1 MIVAI
6 DGTVCSGK
14 STIAKRLAKV
24 LGFTH
29 INTGAIYRAMTVAS
43 LRAFGRTMDA
53 EVLKEEIIKLVKPL
67 DIDEMH
73 DEFGNFKIT
82 LNGEDI
88 TGEINLPYVSQMVPH
103 IAKIPEVREVCKVIQ
118 KRIASCKNFV
128 IEGRDIGTV
137 VFPNAEVKFY
147 MSADDIVRAKRRM
160 KDYEDKG
167 ESCTLEQVL
176 EEIRARDYEDMNRA
190 VSPLKPAEDAVI
202 IDNSGDDPDEM
213 VEYLRQIVESVK
225 QGE

>member
-14 STIAKRLAKV
+14 STIAKRLAKA

-29 INTGAIYRAMTVAS
+29 INTGAIYRAMTVACIRVFGKDMDVES
-43 LRAFGRTMDA
+43 LTDD
-53 EVLKEEIIKLVKPL
+53 IIKIVKPL
-67 DIDEMH
+67 DIDESF
-73 DEFGNFKIT
+73 DADGGFKIT

-88 TGEINLPYVSQMVPH
+88 TGEINLPYVSHQVSH
-103 IAKIPEVREVCKVIQ
+103 VAKIPEIREMCKIIQ
-118 KRIASCKNFV
+118 KRIASCKNCV

-160 KDYEDKG
+160 KDYEEKG
-167 ESCTLEQVL
+167 ENYPIEEVL
-176 EEIRARDYEDMNRA
+176 KEIRARDEEDMNRA
-190 VSPLKPAEDAVI
+190 ISPLKPADDAII

-213 VEYLRQIVESVK
+213 VDYLKRIVLSVNK
-225 QGE
+225 E

>member
-29 INTGAIYRAMTVAS
+29 VNTGAIYRAMTIAS
-43 LRAFGRTMDA
+43 IRVFGKSFDA
-53 EVLKEEIIKLVKPL
+53 ESVKEEIIEIVKTL
-67 DIDEMH
+67 DIDELQ
-73 DEFGNFKIT
+73 DENGNFKIT

-88 TGEINLPYVSQMVPH
+88 TGEVNLPYVSQMVPH
-103 IAKIPEVREVCKVIQ
+103 VAKIPEVREVCKGIQ
-118 KRIASCKNFV
+118 KRIASSKNCV

-147 MSADDIVRAKRRM
+147 MSADDLVRAKRRM
-160 KDYEDKG
+160 KDYEEKG
-167 ESCTLEQVL
+167 EECSLEDVL
-176 EEIRARDYEDMNRA
+176 KEIRARDYEDMNRA

-213 VEYLRQIVESVK
+213 VEYLKRIVESVN
-225 QGE
+225 

>member
-14 STIAKRLAKV
+14 STIAKRLAKE

-43 LRAFGRTMDA
+43 IRVFGKDLDA
-53 EVLKEEIIKLVKPL
+53 EKLADEIVKLVKPL
-67 DIDEMH
+67 DIDESFNE
-73 DEFGNFKIT
+73 DGSFKIT

-88 TGEINLPYVSQMVPH
+88 SGEINLPYVSQQVAH
-103 IAKIPEVREVCKVIQ
+103 VAKIPEVREICQTIQ
-118 KRIASCKNFV
+118 KRIASCKNCV

-137 VFPNAEVKFY
+137 VFPNAEVKFF

-160 KDYEDKG
+160 KDYEEKNQHL
-167 ESCTLEQVL
+167 SLEEVL
-176 EEIRARDYEDMNRA
+176 KEIRARDEEDINRA
-190 VSPLKPAEDAVI
+190 ISPLKPAEDAII

-213 VEYLRQIVESVK
+213 VDYLKRIVLSEK
-225 QGE
+225 

>member
-14 STIAKRLAKV
+14 STIAKRLAKA

-29 INTGAIYRAMTVAS
+29 VNTGAIYRAMTIAS
-43 LRAFGRTMDA
+43 IRVFGKSFDA
-53 EVLKEEIIKLVKPL
+53 ESVKNEIIEIVKPL
-67 DIDEMH
+67 DIDELQ
-73 DEFGNFKIT
+73 DENGNFKIT

-88 TGEINLPYVSQMVPH
+88 TGEVNLPYVSQMVPH
-103 IAKIPEVREVCKVIQ
+103 VAKIPEVREVCKVIQ
-118 KRIASCKNFV
+118 KRIASSKNCV

-147 MSADDIVRAKRRM
+147 MSADDLVRAKRRM
-160 KDYEDKG
+160 KDYEEKG
-167 ESCTLEQVL
+167 EQCSLEQVL
-176 EEIRARDYEDMNRA
+176 EEIKARDYEDMNRA

-213 VEYLRQIVESVK
+213 VEYLKRIVESVN
-225 QGE
+225 